1 MPCKEVLKLRKGG
14 WVTDTLYQFENYI
27 LDVDKRRLFQNGEAL
42 NVDVRTIDLLVCLIQ
57 ASPNWVDKNDL
68 LDRLWPDQEITDW
81 ALSRLVSDTRKLL
94 GDDGDAQR
102 IIRTVRGRGFQF
114 YDGFKRLGLSE
125 IPMPGADTE
134 GPASFIAKSLWVK
147 YFLAGAFL
155 LIVAWLGMTYLPNTP
170 AEKNDV
176 TALVNLSISGNS
188 RLNNILEDWA
198 LSQDDMILIKDST
211 GSRDTKGANL
221 FKHYCGD
228 SKCNQLILIT
238 ERKNGK
244 AVSLRYQ
251 VMSEGIKKEER
262 ELISTNQNFLI
273 SALRDVVANSMNRP
287 SDYFAVP
294 MAILMQHPDQIYQD
308 MYRMYINLE
317 NTYVTFVA
325 QARRRDE
332 LVELITKRLHIKRK
346 QQYEKFFVTYFDQM
360 NQEERFIFD
369 QMRAMT
375 SGTLYQGNRN
385 MLRLLEN
392 NPSLIRELPK
402 LGDVRKHLSFW
413 LKKYDTIF
421 VVRKDMGLLY
431 VGVEDAVPFPSGI
444 DGQVSAWLKAYQEK

>member
-1 MPCKEVLKLRKGG
+1 MKKSIEQALALSSTLDAPSPMLDAEVLLAHVLGKDRVFLR
-14 WVTDTLYQFENYI
+14 T
-27 LDVDKRRLFQNGEAL
+27 
-42 NVDVRTIDLLVCLIQ
+42 
-57 ASPNWVDKNDL
+57 
-68 LDRLWPDQEITDW
+68 WPDDELSANQWHQFHALLARRQEGEPVAHIVGRREFW
-81 ALSRLVSDTRKLL
+81 SLSLAVSDKTLIPRP
-94 GDDGDAQR
+94 DTEMVVET
-102 IIRTVRGRGFQF
+102 I
-114 YDGFKRLGLSE
+114 LGLDLPQRAKVVDLGTGTGAIALALASE
-125 IPMPGADTE
+125 RSGWEVLGTD
-134 GPASFIAKSLWVK
+134 V
-147 YFLAGAFL
+147 
-155 LIVAWLGMTYLPNTP
+155 VA
-170 AEKNDV
+170 E
-176 TALVNLSISGNS
+176 
-188 RLNNILEDWA
+188 
-198 LSQDDMILIKDST
+198 
-211 GSRDTKGANL
+211 
-221 FKHYCGD
+221 
-228 SKCNQLILIT
+228 
-238 ERKNGK
+238 
-244 AVSLRYQ
+244 AVSLAEENAGYNDLERVGFIQSHWFENLAGRYFDLI
-251 VMSEGIKKEER
+251 VSNPFGIGALEFSKLYHTEEVHNVYLSMFLNAGWIGGFGYLAIVLMTIIKKEER

-287 SDYFAVP
+287 SDYFAVS
-294 MAILMQHPDQIYQD
+294 MAVLMQHPDQIYQD

-332 LVELITKRLHIKRK
+332 LVKLISKRLKIKRK

-385 MLRLLEN
+385 MLTLLEN

-421 VVRKDMGLLY
+421 LVRKDMGLLY

-444 DGQVSAWLKAYQEK
+444 DSQVSAWLKAYQEK